1 MKACPM
7 ISLFLLALLSSLL
20 NLPGTEGFVV
30 VQKPNSLIITVSL
43 HPDQAKE
50 LEACA
55 LDLTKSYV
63 VKSSSNSRRRSA
75 KGGSPINAVIRRLW
89 AAGYYPLEEDNN
101 ARQSAATGKTKAL
114 GSKKP

>member
-1 MKACPM
+1 MKACSM
-7 ISLFLLALLSSLL
+7 LTVLLFAFLLL
-20 NLPGTEGFVV
+20 NLQTEGFVV
-30 VQKPNSLIITVSL
+30 VQKPNTPPTLITTVSL

-63 VKSSSNSRRRSA
+63 VKSSSSRRRRSA
-75 KGGSPINAVIRRLW
+75 KGGPINVIRRLW
-89 AAGYYPLEEDNN
+89 AGGYYPLEEDY
-101 ARQSAATGKTKAL
+101 ARQSATSKTKAL

>member
-1 MKACPM
+1 MKACSM
-7 ISLFLLALLSSLL
+7 LTVLLFAFLLL
-20 NLPGTEGFVV
+20 NLQGTEGFVV
-30 VQKPNSLIITVSL
+30 VQKPNSPTSVSL

-63 VKSSSNSRRRSA
+63 VKSSSSRRRSA
-75 KGGSPINAVIRRLW
+75 KGGPMINVIRRLW
-89 AAGYYPLEEDNN
+89 AGGYYPLEEDY
-101 ARQSAATGKTKAL
+101 ARQSATSKTKAL